1 MSTLVTRGR
10 GPSGVS
16 AARRMIE
23 WLIGSL
29 AWSAVRASSR
39 DVTARMAGARLLV
52 FAPHPDDET
61 IACGGCVARVAASG
75 GDVHVIVVT
84 DGRHARWDMEPDE
97 TAQIRGR
104 ELALAVARL
113 GLGSGQVQSLDREDQ
128 SLATHVDE
136 LRDQIR
142 QLIETHR
149 PTVLLSP
156 WAHDTHPD
164 HAALGRAVRDAGA
177 DCDVEILE
185 YVVWAW
191 TQPMRLVR
199 NLVRRSR
206 WPEGMPGLRHGGAGT
221 AWPVRVQTGEFLESK
236 TGALAS
242 HTSQLGRSA
251 GRLGLPSGS
260 GPLEAAFLRRFL
272 GRSEVFLPFRQSGF
286 KQGGS
291 ESR

>member
-1 MSTLVTRGR
+1 MATLVIGGR
-10 GPSGVS
+10 GTSGI
-16 AARRMIE
+16 ATARRLIE

-29 AWSAVRASSR
+29 AWSTVRVASR

-61 IACGGCVARVAASG
+61 IACGGCVARIAASG

-84 DGRHARWDMEPDE
+84 DGRYARWDMTPDE
-97 TAQIRGR
+97 TSQIRGR
-104 ELALAVARL
+104 ELARAVARL
-113 GLGSGQVQSLDREDQ
+113 GLAPGQVQSLDREDQ
-128 SLATHVDE
+128 SLATHVDG

-142 QLIETHR
+142 QLIEAHG

-164 HAALGRAVRDAGA
+164 HAALGRAVRGAGA
-177 DCDVEILE
+177 DYDVEILE

-199 NLVRRSR
+199 NLVRGSR
-206 WPEGMPGLRHGGAGT
+206 GPEGMSEPGHGWAGS
-221 AWPVRVQTGEFLESK
+221 AWPVRVRTGEFLESK
-236 TGALAS
+236 TAALAS
-242 HTSQLGRSA
+242 HTSQLGPSA
-251 GRLGLPSGS
+251 GQLGLPSGS

-286 KQGGS
+286 RQGGP